1 MSKQERSQDMEG
13 KADAMSV
20 GSNALSIMELNG
32 LKYRIPQPLS
42 TGVMRTYKREYAQK
56 QSYNTNAPV
65 IFDWNTGTS
74 YVEPQ
79 SALLSF
85 KLVLLQTSGGAVT
98 YSFGDGLG
106 GCSLFK
112 EIRIISKNGVE
123 CDRTSDA
130 HILAKVLSDYTMST
144 EARANMGMCD
154 GYDRAV
160 GIVTASGVPKVV
172 QITIP
177 MKLLSGFFRPT
188 VEGMLLPAG
197 LASGLRIEMTLA
209 PATRAFVSAGDANVI
224 PAYSVD
230 DAQLLMQ
237 LTDLNDP
244 VQAALMKESAS
255 NGLEYTFPSYFTTEA
270 NLSGTQITEQI
281 KKAVSQST
289 RIFVAI
295 YDKTTDDVDLIT
307 NDGFQ
312 QINPNRFESY
322 QFRVGSSYFPSQ
334 IVTAT
339 TEFWAVANSA
349 FDQLRKFEYRPNQV
363 NFTTFYSGKALLA
376 TSLETNDRL
385 NLSGLPINNSSVA
398 EFRYAQKAGTFQ
410 SGAGAAATAQV
421 QAVIFLEFISVCK
434 IALNRTTLRI

>member
-1 MSKQERSQDMEG
+1 MSSKQEKAQDMEG

-56 QSYNTNAPV
+56 QSYNTKAPV
-65 IFDWNTGTS
+65 IFYWNTGTS

-85 KLVLLQTSGGAVT
+85 DLSILQTSGNAAT

-106 GCSLFK
+106 GCSLFS

-123 CDRTSDA
+123 IDRTTGS
-130 HILAKVLSDYTMST
+130 HILAKVLADYTMSK
-144 EARANMGMCD
+144 EARKNMEMCD
-154 GYDRAV
+154 GYDKAV
-160 GIVTASGVPKVV
+160 GIVTASGVPTIVP
-172 QITIP
+172 ITIP

-188 VEGMLLPAG
+188 VEGMLIPAG
-197 LASGLRIEMTLA
+197 LASGLRIEMTLTE
-209 PATRAFVSAGDANVI
+209 ATRAFVGTNVV
-224 PAYSVD
+224 PTYSVD
-230 DAQLLMQ
+230 NCELLMQ

-255 NGLEYTFPSYFTTEA
+255 NGLEYTFPSYFTTPSS
-270 NLSGTQITEQI
+270 LSGTQINEQV
-281 KKAVSQST
+281 KKAVSQAT
-289 RIFVAI
+289 RMFTAI
-295 YDKTTDDVDLIT
+295 YDTGTDNVNLIT
-307 NDGFQ
+307 KDGFRQ
-312 QINPNRFESY
+312 VNPNRFDSY
-322 QFRVGSSYFPSQ
+322 QIRVGSTYYPQQLVKKS
-334 IVTAT
+334 
-339 TEFWAVANSA
+339 TEYWAIANSC

-363 NFTTFYSGKALLA
+363 DFLTFRDGKALLA

-398 EFRYAQKAGTFQ
+398 EFRFTQKIGTFQ
-410 SGAGAAATAQV
+410 DGTAT
-421 QAVIFLEFISVCK
+421 QATSPIEAIIFIEFISVTRTS
-434 IALNRTTLRI
+434 LNRTNLRI

>member
-1 MSKQERSQDMEG
+1 MSSKQERSQDMEG

-56 QSYNTNAPV
+56 QTYTTNAPV

-85 KLVLLQTSGGAVT
+85 ELILLQTSGGPVT

-123 CDRTSDA
+123 CDRTQEA
-130 HILAKVLSDYTMST
+130 HVLAKVLSDYTMSD
-144 EARANMGMCD
+144 EARKNMEMCD
-154 GYDRAV
+154 GYDPVA
-160 GIVTASGVPKVV
+160 GIPTVSGVPKSVS
-172 QITIP
+172 ITIP

-188 VEGMLLPAG
+188 VEGMLIPAG

-209 PATRAFVSAGDANVI
+209 VANRAFVSASNVI
-224 PAYSVD
+224 PSYSVD
-230 DAQLLMQ
+230 NPQLLMQ

-244 VQAALMKESAS
+244 VQAALMKESSA
-255 NGLEYTFPSYFTTEA
+255 NGLEYTFPSYFTTESA
-270 NLSGTQITEQI
+270 LQGSQIVEQI

-289 RIFVAI
+289 RIFTAI
-295 YDKTTDDVDLIT
+295 YDKTVDDVDLIT
-307 NDGFQ
+307 KDGFGSV
-312 QINPNRFESY
+312 NPNRFDSY
-322 QFRVGSSYFPSQ
+322 QYRVGSSYYPSQ
-334 IVTAT
+334 IVQRS
-339 TEFWAVANSA
+339 TEFWAIANSC

-363 NFTTFYSGKALLA
+363 NFATYNGGKSLLA
-376 TSLETNDRL
+376 TTLETNDRL

-398 EFRYAQKAGTFQ
+398 EFRFTQKAGTFL
-410 SGAGAAATAQV
+410 SGGNSTPTSAI
-421 QAVIFLEFISVCK
+421 QAVIFLEFISVCRV
-434 IALNRTTLRI
+434 ALNRTTLRI